1 MPAQARKACKNE
13 RLSLRVSSIEKTT
26 LESASQ
32 SVSMTTS
39 EFVIRQAMA
48 SGEEIL
54 ADRTRF
60 LLSAD
65 LGGVGADSPRETE
78 LAPTDAQSAGWGF
91 KSLRRLLGLQ
101 EMPV

>member
-1 MPAQARKACKNE
+1 MPTQARRARKNE
-13 RLSLRVSSIEKTT
+13 RLSLRVSMVEKTT

-48 SGEEIL
+48 SAEEIL

-65 LGGVGADSPRETE
+65 QWEAFSARLDQPPRAIPAIMKLMTE
-78 LAPTDAQSAGWGF
+78 PAPFDE
-91 KSLRRLLGLQ
+91 R
-101 EMPV
+101 

>member
-1 MPAQARKACKNE
+1 MPTQARKAFKDQ
-13 RLSLRVSSIEKTT
+13 RLSLRVSMVEKTT
-26 LESASQ
+26 LESASR

-48 SGEEIL
+48 SAEQIL

-65 LGGVGADSPRETE
+65 QWEAFSARLDQRPRAIPAIMKLMTE
-78 LAPTDAQSAGWGF
+78 PAPFDE
-91 KSLRRLLGLQ
+91 R
-101 EMPV
+101 

>member
-1 MPAQARKACKNE
+1 MPTQARKARKNE
-13 RLSLRVSSIEKTT
+13 RLSLRVSMVEKTT

-48 SGEEIL
+48 AAEEIL

-65 LGGVGADSPRETE
+65 QWEAFSARLDQPPRAIPAIKKLMAEP
-78 LAPTDAQSAGWGF
+78 APFDE
-91 KSLRRLLGLQ
+91 R
-101 EMPV
+101 

>member
-1 MPAQARKACKNE
+1 MPTQARKALKNE
-13 RLSLRVSSIEKTT
+13 RLSLRVSMVEKAT

-48 SGEEIL
+48 SAEEIL

-65 LGGVGADSPRETE
+65 QWEAFSARLDQPPRAIPAIMKLMTE
-78 LAPTDAQSAGWGF
+78 SAPFDE
-91 KSLRRLLGLQ
+91 R
-101 EMPV
+101 

>member
-13 RLSLRVSSIEKTT
+13 RLSLRLSTIEKAT

-39 EFVIRQAMA
+39 EFVIGQAMA
-48 SGEEIL
+48 SAEEIL

-65 LGGVGADSPRETE
+65 QWETFSARLDQPPRAIPAIAKLMTE
-78 LAPTDAQSAGWGF
+78 PAPFDE
-91 KSLRRLLGLQ
+91 R
-101 EMPV
+101 

>member
-1 MPAQARKACKNE
+1 MPTQARKACKNE
-13 RLSLRVSSIEKTT
+13 RLSLRVSMVEKTT
-26 LESASQ
+26 LKSASQ

-48 SGEEIL
+48 SAEEIL

-65 LGGVGADSPRETE
+65 HWEAFSARLDQPPRAIPAIMKLTTE
-78 LAPTDAQSAGWGF
+78 ATPFDE
-91 KSLRRLLGLQ
+91 R
-101 EMPV
+101 

>member
-1 MPAQARKACKNE
+1 M
-13 RLSLRVSSIEKTT
+13 VEKTT

-39 EFVIRQAMA
+39 EFVIRHAMA
-48 SGEEIL
+48 SAEEIL

-65 LGGVGADSPRETE
+65 QWEAFSARLDQPPRALPAIMKLMAEP
-78 LAPTDAQSAGWGF
+78 APFDE
-91 KSLRRLLGLQ
+91 R
-101 EMPV
+101 